1 MIIPRLKSFEDSIR
15 YDYAVCE
22 IEECIE
28 EAKILSMT
36 ETRYVDFCENHHR
49 KYIVGDK

>member
-1 MIIPRLKSFEDSIR
+1 VYPKIKKFEDSIR

-22 IEECIE
+22 IEDCIE

-36 ETRYVDFCENHHR
+36 ETRYVDFCKNHYR
-49 KYIVGDK
+49 EYIVGNR

>member
-1 MIIPRLKSFEDSIR
+1 MYPKIKKFEDSIK

-22 IEECIE
+22 IEDCIE

-49 KYIVGDK
+49 KYIVGEK

>member
-1 MIIPRLKSFEDSIR
+1 MYPKIKKFEDSAK

-22 IEECIE
+22 IEDCIE

-49 KYIVGDK
+49 KYIVGEK

>member
-1 MIIPRLKSFEDSIR
+1 MIIPKLKKFEDSIR

-22 IEECIE
+22 VEDCIN

-36 ETRYVDFCENHHR
+36 ETRYVDFCEVHHK
-49 KYIVGDK
+49 KYIVGAR

>member
-1 MIIPRLKSFEDSIR
+1 MMYPKIKKFEDSIR

-22 IEECIE
+22 IEGCIE
-28 EAKILSMT
+28 EATILSMT

-49 KYIVGDK
+49 QYIVGDR

>member
-1 MIIPRLKSFEDSIR
+1 MYFKTKKFEDSII

-22 IEECIE
+22 IEYCIE

-36 ETRYVDFCENHHR
+36 ETRYVDLCEDHHR
-49 KYIVGDK
+49 KYIVGEK

>member
-1 MIIPRLKSFEDSIR
+1 MYPKIKKFEDSVK

-49 KYIVGDK
+49 KYIVGEK

>member
-1 MIIPRLKSFEDSIR
+1 MYPKIKKFEDSIR